1 MVFATGSLLLECSE
15 VENLSRTVADHLAKE
30 NQSAPR
36 TDRVM
41 PIFSERRIARMERA
55 ATSGRVIP
63 YLAAVTVVVTLG
75 SAVFVEVFS
84 PKSFG
89 SFGDALWWAAQT
101 VTTVGYGDVVPQTN
115 GGRLVAVVVMVFGV
129 AAVSLTMAI
138 VTSGFVA
145 QAQRVRQET
154 ELAGRPPVHEALA
167 RIEDRLERIEQRLT
181 D

>member
-1 MVFATGSLLLECSE
+1 
-15 VENLSRTVADHLAKE
+15 
-30 NQSAPR
+30 
-36 TDRVM
+36 
-41 PIFSERRIARMERA
+41 MEGA
-55 ATSGRVIP
+55 ATTGRVIP

-75 SAVFVEVFS
+75 AAGFVEVFS
-84 PKSFG
+84 PNSFS

-129 AAVSLTMAI
+129 AAVSLATAI

-145 QAQRVRQET
+145 RAQSARRKEEST
-154 ELAGRPPVHEALA
+154 EHPPLHESLA

-181 D
+181 G